1 MRPEDS
7 MSPQSSVET
16 FVRPKPSLYMG
27 GTATWK
33 NDEIED
39 IVRATVIPR
48 TKYVAKSNS
57 AKAQQAK
64 EALEADSYNLQRIID
79 LGYVYASEVQY
90 DKAANVLIRGW
101 KRVGELED
109 STERFMFLMKLSEVS
124 FRNRQFKQAHAV
136 LMDIDEQEDYYEK
149 KAYQL
154 LCCHVFA
161 EVGQGSEALSMFSK
175 AIDGESFENSIKIWA
190 ACALRLKKVGGHEA
204 GKESLVKKAR
214 RGPNYPMDQSRIQTV
229 ESWAIMSEQWKDEN
243 GWNAMF
249 NLEDGL
255 PKWMIKVLI
264 FLACLFF
271 VYLLYWLETRN
282 LHNMKML

>member
-1 MRPEDS
+1 L
-7 MSPQSSVET
+7 
-16 FVRPKPSLYMG
+16 LYMS
-27 GTATWK
+27 GTANWK
-33 NDEIED
+33 KDEIAD

-57 AKAQQAK
+57 GKAQQAK
-64 EALEADSYNLQRIID
+64 EALDDDPYNLQRIID

-90 DKAANVLIRGW
+90 DKVANVLIRGW

-109 STERFMFLMKLSEVS
+109 STERFMFLIKLSEAS

-136 LMDIDEQEDYYEK
+136 LMDIDAPEDYYEK

-161 EVGQGSEALSMFSK
+161 EIGQGSEALSMFSK
-175 AIDGESFENSIKIWA
+175 AIDGEPFETSIKIWA
-190 ACALRLKKVGGHEA
+190 ACAIRLKKVGSHEA
-204 GKESLVKKAR
+204 AKEALLKKAR
-214 RGPNYPMDQSRIQTV
+214 TGPNNPMDQSSIDTV
-229 ESWAIMSEQWKDEN
+229 ENWAIMSTEWKDEG
-243 GWNAMF
+243 GWKAPF

-255 PKWMIKVLI
+255 PRWMIKVVI

-271 VYLLYWLETRN
+271 VYILYWLETRN
-282 LHNMKML
+282 LRVMKMI